1 MNEWK
6 KIDKNKE
13 IGFYGIFGRT
23 VCGGKSENIE
33 KSKKIS
39 YVALIEPQF
48 DCPQFI
54 YVNLE
59 KYIKDKFTNPKIIY
73 EDSIEKLRFI
83 GEKHGLSIN
92 SPLYKSISCNDLYN
106 GFITDSFI
114 IARCENGKYSH
125 LTERQTSLIREVFGI
140 ERFKDIERTGFWNEF
155 K

>member
-1 MNEWK
+1 MNW
-6 KIDKNKE
+6 
-13 IGFYGIFGRT
+13 
-23 VCGGKSENIE
+23 
-33 KSKKIS
+33 
-39 YVALIEPQF
+39 
-48 DCPQFI
+48 
-54 YVNLE
+54 E